1 MLPSPTDLAAACTFP
16 AVVQARARGTDMP
29 LPLQPGKHHLLWGG
43 EGCLHPMKQELCCM
57 LGRGLLWLMPPCTFN
72 SSVSCVP
79 GRLTCVEGLACC

>member
-43 EGCLHPMKQELCCM
+43 EVA
-57 LGRGLLWLMPPCTFN
+57 CT
-72 SSVSCVP
+72 
-79 GRLTCVEGLACC
+79 L